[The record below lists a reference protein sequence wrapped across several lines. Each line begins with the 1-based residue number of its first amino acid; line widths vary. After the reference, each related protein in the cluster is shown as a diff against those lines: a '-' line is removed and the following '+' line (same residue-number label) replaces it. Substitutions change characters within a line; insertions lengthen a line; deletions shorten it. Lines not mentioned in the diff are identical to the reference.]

1 MLVSERFRPYIDDD
15 HSRKTMRLRLL
26 ISACILLLP
35 FSRVQAQVTYAT
47 SSHTV
52 TVVVSTITLVQ
63 VSSGVVNLTI
73 SGANA
78 VAGQDLMTASD
89 QGTSLLW
96 GINSG
101 LQKVAV
107 NTSVA
112 APLFTLKLAALSPSQ
127 GTAAPQVTLSA
138 TPADLL
144 LNVGRSSGS
153 CILQYTAEA
162 LASQGTGTDAH
173 TITFT
178 VQNQ

>member
-1 MLVSERFRPYIDDD
+1 M
-15 HSRKTMRLRLL
+15 KLRLL
-26 ISACILLLP
+26 ISAAILLLLCP
-35 FSRVQAQVTYAT
+35 QARSQAIYAT

-63 VSSGVVNLTI
+63 VSSGVVGLTI

-78 VAGQDLMTASD
+78 LAGQDLMTVSNEA
-89 QGTSLLW
+89 TNLLW

-101 LQKVAV
+101 LKKVVV
-107 NTSVA
+107 NSSVA

-127 GTAAPQVTLSA
+127 GTAAPQVTLSTTA
-138 TPADLL
+138 TDLL
-144 LNVGRSSGS
+144 LNVGRSSGN
-153 CILQYTAEA
+153 CVLQYTAEA

>member
-1 MLVSERFRPYIDDD
+1 MLVSERFRQYINHD
-15 HSRKTMRLRLL
+15 HGRKTMRLRFL
-26 ISACILLLP
+26 ISAWILLLP
-35 FSRVQAQVTYAT
+35 FSQTRAQATYAT

-63 VSSGVVNLTI
+63 VSSGAVNLTV

-78 VAGQDLMTASD
+78 VAGQDLMTASN
-89 QGTSLLW
+89 QATNLLW

-101 LQKVAV
+101 LKKVVV

-112 APLFTLKLAALSPSQ
+112 APLFTLKVAAVNPSQ
-127 GTAAPQVTLSA
+127 GIAAPQVTLSA
-138 TPADLL
+138 IPTDLL

-153 CILQYTAEA
+153 CILQYTAEV
-162 LASQGTGTDAH
+162 LASQGTGAEAH
-173 TITFT
+173 MITFT